1 MVSSSRME
9 FITFNTS
16 VTYGDQ
22 KFRAKGT
29 KITLFRSDR
38 QRLFR
43 RGSEFNVAKPFM
55 AHLSISP
62 QGMQVFQKVTSFA
75 VSHQIAYWLVK
86 LAPGKRQDGRI
97 KVGMEGDLQAFLFSI
112 QKQRDKNWGVSLF
125 EDNPVANLARF
136 NVRMA
141 VELPHLN
148 GELKA
153 EMERLDKDLESKQPS
168 PDRIL
173 GKELARLHGFAE
185 DLTRIS
191 VYAEKAR

>member
-16 VTYGDQ
+16 VSYGEQ
-22 KFRAKGT
+22 QFRAKGT

-75 VSHQIAYWLVK
+75 VSPQIADWLVA
-86 LAPGKRQDGRI
+86 LAPG
-97 KVGMEGDLQAFLFSI
+97 
-112 QKQRDKNWGVSLF
+112 
-125 EDNPVANLARF
+125 
-136 NVRMA
+136 
-141 VELPHLN
+141 
-148 GELKA
+148 
-153 EMERLDKDLESKQPS
+153 
-168 PDRIL
+168 
-173 GKELARLHGFAE
+173 
-185 DLTRIS
+185 
-191 VYAEKAR
+191 